1 MHPAI
6 ETSQRAYSWLI
17 YLYPGDF
24 RREFAGE
31 MQRAFEDD
39 LRDAWQYRR
48 FTGLAETWLTVLYEL
63 LTVALLLQLRSN
75 LVVATVVSLVST
87 TLLYTALGHAF
98 ADKSHAHIILHH
110 WRL

>member
-6 ETSQRAYSWLI
+6 EMSLRAYSWLI

-39 LRDAWQYRR
+39 LRDAWKYRR
-48 FTGLAETWLTVLYEL
+48 YVN
-63 LTVALLLQLRSN
+63 S
-75 LVVATVVSLVST
+75 
-87 TLLYTALGHAF
+87 
-98 ADKSHAHIILHH
+98 
-110 WRL
+110 